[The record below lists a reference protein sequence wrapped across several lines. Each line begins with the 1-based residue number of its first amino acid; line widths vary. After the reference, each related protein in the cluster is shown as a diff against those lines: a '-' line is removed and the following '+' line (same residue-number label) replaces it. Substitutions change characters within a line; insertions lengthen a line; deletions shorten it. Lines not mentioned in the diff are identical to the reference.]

1 LESKKQC
8 KKIRQILDEVD
19 AGTSD
24 YALSVI
30 VPHIESIICEKML
43 PLVTLSEGTTLIDN
57 ENIDGMAGDKVL

>member
-19 AGTSD
+19 AGTPD

-30 VPHIESIICEKML
+30 VPDIESIICEKML
-43 PLVTLSEGTTLIDN
+43 HLVTLSEGTTLTN
-57 ENIDGMAGDKVL
+57 NKNIDGMAGDKVL